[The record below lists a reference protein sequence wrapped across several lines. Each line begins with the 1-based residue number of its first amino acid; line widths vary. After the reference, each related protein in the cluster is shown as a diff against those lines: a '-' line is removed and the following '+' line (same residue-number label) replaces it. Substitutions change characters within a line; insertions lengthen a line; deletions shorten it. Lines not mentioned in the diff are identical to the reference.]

1 MTTWTIA
8 DVAEELEVTL
18 TDWQV
23 RELPNGDRHLVGFA
37 LESRRGRVSSLIE
50 VLDPASMGA
59 VTSSGRTYQLYGRPG
74 LDCYGEYVWRSWAR
88 QYRVTQFSDVSAR
101 VLAGHAADEAGRA

>member
-1 MTTWTIA
+1 MTDWTIA
-8 DVAEELEVTL
+8 DVAEEPAVTL

-37 LESRRGRVSSLIE
+37 IESRKGRVSSLIE
-50 VLDPASMGA
+50 VFDSTSLRA

-74 LDCYGEYVWRSWAR
+74 LDCYGEYAWRSWAPL
-88 QYRVTQFSDVSAR
+88 YRVTQFSDVSAR
-101 VLAGHAADEAGRA
+101 VWAGHAADGAGRA

>member
-8 DVAEELEVTL
+8 GVGEEPEVTL

-23 RELPNGDRHLVGFA
+23 RQLPNGDRHLVGFA
-37 LESRRGRVSSLIE
+37 LESRRGRVSSVIE
-50 VLDPASMGA
+50 VFDPASMRA
-59 VTSSGRTYQLYGRPG
+59 VTGSRRAYQLYGRPG

-88 QYRVTQFSDVSAR
+88 LHRVTQFYDVSAK
-101 VLAGHAADEAGRA
+101 VWASHAADEAGRA